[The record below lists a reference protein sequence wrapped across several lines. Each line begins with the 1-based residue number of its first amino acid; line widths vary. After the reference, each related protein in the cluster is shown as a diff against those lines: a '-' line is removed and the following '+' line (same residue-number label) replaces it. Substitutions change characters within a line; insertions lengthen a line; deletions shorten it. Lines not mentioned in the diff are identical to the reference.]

1 MDTMKDAVIIAPPT
15 LDEDNDKKYIFHLTD
30 TTKENLLF
38 ESNCSYNVDVEK
50 EHQLLTIPSKDDL
63 RYMSEMFNTLKATFL
78 EKHEQWFE
86 QKFTSNVL
94 DDLFKNFLHP
104 NVVDNC
110 VDLEISA
117 PPALLE
123 RLKNISTDESKVCAI
138 IPNFIFHTIDLNVEN
153 NKMKCNVILDDFRL
167 PDVEDSK
174 EELNEQIYETN
185 DETNDEMNGETN
197 NETND
202 ETVDEALKEETQH
215 HIQADQRGESDV
227 LEEFEFDTSNLDD
240 SEIKINAEDYL
251 TIYKY
256 ILGQIRENKLQAI
269 ENIFMNKGIEMEV
282 LDYGDIF
289 DDIED
294 EYLSSDTESESSDN
308 ES

>member
-1 MDTMKDAVIIAPPT
+1 MDTMEDAVIIAPPT
-15 LDEDNDKKYIFHLTD
+15 LDEDNDEKYIFHLTD
-30 TTKENLLF
+30 ATKENLLF
-38 ESNCSYNVDVEK
+38 ESNCSYNVNVEK

-63 RYMSEMFNTLKATFL
+63 RYMSEMFNKLKATFL

-153 NKMKCNVILDDFRL
+153 NKMKCNVVLDDFRL
-167 PDVEDSK
+167 PDVGEKMNEGLKED
-174 EELNEQIYETN
+174 LT
-185 DETNDEMNGETN
+185 
-197 NETND
+197 
-202 ETVDEALKEETQH
+202 ETVDEPLKEETQH
-215 HIQADQRGESDV
+215 HIQGDQCGESDV

-289 DDIED
+289 DDSED